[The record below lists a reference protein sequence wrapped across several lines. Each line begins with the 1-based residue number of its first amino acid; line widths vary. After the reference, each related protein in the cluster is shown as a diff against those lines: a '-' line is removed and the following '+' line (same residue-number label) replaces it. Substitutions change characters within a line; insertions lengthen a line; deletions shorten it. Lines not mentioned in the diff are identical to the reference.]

1 MKIAIIGGGPAGLY
15 FARLM
20 KRHQP
25 AHQIEVIEQNPFG
38 ATYGFGVTLGG
49 PARERM
55 KATDPEVADA
65 LAALMHFNNKQRIC
79 LDGEDVLVEYASYG
93 GAIERLKLLGVLQ
106 KACLDLGIAL
116 HHQRRVEDLSAFAAY
131 DLIVGADGPNSVVR
145 GTDPAAFGT
154 HSYSLTNPF
163 AWYGVAKAMKP
174 NALVFRHTKDG
185 VFVGHYYA
193 YKSDMS
199 TFVAECDAKT
209 WTQSGFDRLSDPERK
224 STIEAIFADHLQGEP
239 LVENKSIWRTFKVVV
254 NERWFS
260 GNRVLIGDALRSA
273 HFSIGSGTRLAMED
287 ALALFEA
294 FSEHGEDLA
303 KVLPRYVEIRK
314 PIRDLFGVA
323 TERSFNWYE
332 NVRQAMAG
340 GDVWDFTHDFLT
352 RTGRVDDKRLKD
364 YAPSFYADYMRR
376 KNADARSAAVQ

>member
-25 AHQIEVIEQNPFG
+25 NHQIEVIEQNPLG

-55 KATDPEVADA
+55 KATDPEVADT

-79 LDGEDVLVEYASYG
+79 LDDKDVLVEYASYG
-93 GAIERLKLLGVLQ
+93 GAIERLKLLEVLQ
-106 KACLDLGIAL
+106 KACLDLGVVL
-116 HHQRRVEDLSAFAAY
+116 HHHRRIDDLSAFVDC

-145 GTDPAAFGT
+145 GTDSTAFGT

-163 AWYGVAKAMKP
+163 AWYGVAKALKP
-174 NALVFRHTKDG
+174 NALVFRHTGHG

-193 YKSDMS
+193 YKADMS
-199 TFVAECDAKT
+199 TFVAECDAAT
-209 WTQSGFDRLSDPERK
+209 WTKSGFDKMSDPERK
-224 STIEAIFADHLQGEP
+224 REIEAIFADCLEGEP

-287 ALALFEA
+287 ALALFDA
-294 FSEHGEDLA
+294 FSEHSDDLGKA
-303 KVLPRYVEIRK
+303 LPRYVEIRK

-340 GDVWDFTHDFLT
+340 ADVWDFTHDFLT
-352 RTGRVDDKRLKD
+352 RTGRVDDKRLKG
-364 YAPSFYADYMRR
+364 YAPSFYADYMSR
-376 KNADARSAAVQ
+376 KKTSACSTVVQ